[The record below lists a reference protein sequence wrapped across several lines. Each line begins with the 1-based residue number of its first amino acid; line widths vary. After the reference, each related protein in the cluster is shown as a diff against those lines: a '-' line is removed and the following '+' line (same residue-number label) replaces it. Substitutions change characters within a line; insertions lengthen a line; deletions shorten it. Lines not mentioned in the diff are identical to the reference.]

1 MKDESLGH
9 KVTKLRKKKSL
20 SQERLADK
28 ADLSQ
33 QHISRIE
40 RNLTYPSVATLSKIA
55 KVLGVQLDDLVDAK
69 IANADD
75 KYVYEILRKLDFLDI
90 AEKSKVSGYIDRILE
105 DSEIG
110 GTDRNVCFL
119 SPVNLSREG
128 CVNMKILKL
137 NYYTNKIYEFA
148 VMLAFSDGRHH
159 RNIQH

>member
-9 KVTKLRKKKSL
+9 KIKKLRKKKSL

-55 KVLGVQLDDLVDAK
+55 KVLGVPLDDLVDAK

-75 KYVYEILRKLDFLDI
+75 KYVYEILRKLDFWTLRKNQKCRD
-90 AEKSKVSGYIDRILE
+90 
-105 DSEIG
+105 
-110 GTDRNVCFL
+110 T
-119 SPVNLSREG
+119 
-128 CVNMKILKL
+128 
-137 NYYTNKIYEFA
+137 
-148 VMLAFSDGRHH
+148 
-159 RNIQH
+159 